1 MKYLVH
7 FPDFDSTGTHGK
19 DISNAIFMASD
30 WLGMM
35 LSTIIAD
42 EESLPTPS
50 AINKLSLIDDNPFKD
65 DKNFSTTFDLSK
77 SFISMV
83 LVDVSK
89 YLSDMEPV
97 KKHSLFPSGP
107 IVQAKS

>member
-1 MKYLVH
+1 
-7 FPDFDSTGTHGK
+7 
-19 DISNAIFMASD
+19 MASD

-97 KKHSLFPSGP
+97 KKTLTIPKWADRAGKKLRINFSQTLTEAIAEQISS
-107 IVQAKS
+107 KD